1 MTITRADI
9 TAYVDG
15 ETDTAQ
21 SSRIVVAALVDPE
34 LAEAIAAERA
44 LRETLKAHFAPVFD
58 EPAPMQWI
66 EQIRAASG
74 QSAEVVDLASARAR
88 KARAAASKG
97 AARWWRNPW
106 AGTAIAAS
114 LVLGLFGGSQWHTS
128 EPIEVHGGAQMAS
141 GDLAHALNTR
151 LASAGAASPFRMIG
165 TFRGSAGKVCRAFSG
180 REASGVACR
189 EGGGWQLRH
198 VLPGTTPSATE
209 YRQAG
214 SRDAELMELAQGM
227 ATSELFDAKQE
238 RDAMARGWH

>member
-1 MTITRADI
+1 MTISRADI
-9 TAYVDG
+9 MAYVDG
-15 ETDTAQ
+15 ETDTVQ
-21 SSRIVVAALVDPE
+21 GSRIVGAALADPE

-44 LRETLKAHFAPVFD
+44 LRETLKAHFEQVID
-58 EPAPMQWI
+58 EPVPMQWI

-74 QSAEVVDLASARAR
+74 QSAEVVDLASARER
-88 KARAAASKG
+88 KAPAAAIHD

-106 AGTAIAAS
+106 AGTAVAAS

-128 EPIEVHGGAQMAS
+128 EPIEVHGGALVAS
-141 GDLAHALNTR
+141 GELARALNTR
-151 LASAGAASPFRMIG
+151 LASVGAAAPFRMIG
-165 TFRGSAGKVCRAFSG
+165 TFRGSAGNVCRAFSG

-189 EGGGWQLRH
+189 EAGGWQLRH

-214 SRDAELMELAQGM
+214 LHDAELMELTQAM